1 MENATSTL
9 KAHRRLVQATCARVN
24 WHRRCTSK
32 STKPAIRHQRSRDKV
47 DNTHQ
52 SCTKS
57 STSLGLQLGRCAHR
71 VGAFHVK
78 SLLHSAYKHKPIIHP
93 GISSEPA
100 RPLAPDS
107 VQKDEKIQGRVF
119 KTSTSQHEQRICISS
134 QSAPSPLEAV
144 GPSVR
149 GFMLCIA
156 ACSLRGVQ
164 PCPSP

>member
-1 MENATSTL
+1 MYTEVYKHSPTPHEL
-9 KAHRRLVQATCARVN
+9 RLRWVFS
-24 WHRRCTSK
+24 W
-32 STKPAIRHQRSRDKV
+32 V
-47 DNTHQ
+47 DALTR
-52 SCTKS
+52 KW
-57 STSLGLQLGRCAHR
+57 
-71 VGAFHVK
+71 AFHVK

-93 GISSEPA
+93 GISSKPA

-107 VQKDEKIQGRVF
+107 VQKDEKIQGRMF
-119 KTSTSQHEQRICISS
+119 KTSTTQHEQKICISS

-156 ACSLRGVQ
+156 ACPLRGVQ